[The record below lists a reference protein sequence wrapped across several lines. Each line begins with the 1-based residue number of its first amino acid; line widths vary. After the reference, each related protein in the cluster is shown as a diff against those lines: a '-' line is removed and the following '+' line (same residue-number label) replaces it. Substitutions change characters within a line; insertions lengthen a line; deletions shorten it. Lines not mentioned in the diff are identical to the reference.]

1 MARAAS
7 RRAERRSAGMVCALQ
22 AAAWF
27 FLVSVGTASPHPSVA
42 ERRSVLEEAVRDTG
56 KAPDA
61 RGWLERGRLLAEKG
75 DFAAALRAL
84 DAASL
89 PDPALE
95 GLGGP
100 REDGQP
106 RRTDT
111 SDPAGAGPDRP
122 VIPEDA
128 CRGPGIPVRGKT
140 ALSEPGS
147 PARGVM
153 PRRHRC
159 PIAPNPLP
167 SESVACWRRCFSSPR
182 SRRGRLW
189 PAPRPSSPADHPGST
204 STREPTRAVH
214 GGLPASTTPP
224 GRPGSPSSVT
234 ATATRRRRSAS
245 VRTRLRSTLRPGSAR
260 ASRRPGSRVSCA
272 STCGWCGTTARSST

>member
-1 MARAAS
+1 
-7 RRAERRSAGMVCALQ
+7 MVCALQ

-27 FLVSVGTASPHPSVA
+27 FLVSVGPASPHPSVA

-61 RGWLERGRLLAEKG
+61 RGWLEWGRLLAERG

-106 RRTDT
+106 RRADT

-122 VIPEDA
+122 VIP
-128 CRGPGIPVRGKT
+128 
-140 ALSEPGS
+140 
-147 PARGVM
+147 
-153 PRRHRC
+153 
-159 PIAPNPLP
+159 
-167 SESVACWRRCFSSPR
+167 
-182 SRRGRLW
+182 
-189 PAPRPSSPADHPGST
+189 
-204 STREPTRAVH
+204 
-214 GGLPASTTPP
+214 
-224 GRPGSPSSVT
+224 
-234 ATATRRRRSAS
+234 
-245 VRTRLRSTLRPGSAR
+245 
-260 ASRRPGSRVSCA
+260 
-272 STCGWCGTTARSST
+272 